1 MTGSK
6 LKSPPFSEKKPKVY
20 NRVKSTKEI
29 DNLRMSGRILAE
41 ILQSV
46 SKMAVPGV
54 TGKEIDRFA
63 GDLAR
68 KAKAKCVFNGYNGY
82 PANICISTNAIVN
95 HGIPDDTAFKKGDVI
110 SFDFGISYNG
120 MITDSA
126 LTRVIGEA
134 PSGDKKRLLEATED
148 SLYAGLEEIEANCR
162 VGDIS
167 FAISEVLNQARLGI
181 VEELVGHGVGH
192 MIHEQPDI
200 PNKGRAGLGPTL
212 KKGMTIAVEPI
223 TTLGSGAVEFD
234 KDGWTIRTADNTLS
248 AQFEHTVLVTEDGC
262 EILTKL

>member
-1 MTGSK
+1 M
-6 LKSPPFSEKKPKVY
+6 Y
-20 NRVKSTKEI
+20 NRVKTAKEI
-29 DNLRMSGRILAE
+29 DNLRDSGRILAE
-41 ILQSV
+41 ILAGVREAAQ
-46 SKMAVPGV
+46 PGA
-54 TGKEIDRFA
+54 TGKDIDRLVATQA
-63 GDLAR
+63 G

-82 PANICISTNAIVN
+82 PANICISNNEVVN
-95 HGIPDDTAFKKGDVI
+95 HGIPDNKQFKQGDVI
-110 SFDFGISYNG
+110 SFDFGVSFGG

-126 LTRVIGEA
+126 VTIVIGEA
-134 PSGDKKRLLEATED
+134 PSGDKKRLLEVTEG
-148 SLYAGLEEIEANCR
+148 SLYDGLEQVRAGCR

-167 FAISEVLNQARLGI
+167 AAIGGTIEKFGLG
-181 VEELVGHGVGH
+181 VVKELVGHGVGH

-200 PNKGRAGLGPTL
+200 PNYGRTNTGPVL

-262 EILTKL
+262 EILTTL